1 MQKGDVME
9 LANVIVAL
17 GNDKGNTVPKYG
29 VTAAEIAVLCTI
41 HGADAVFD
49 IEPTGETVE
58 RGHKEERDRLLE
70 FYRAADGG
78 KARVLDV
85 YPGHMPVLH
94 THIADLGL
102 PPEAFKATA
111 RVQPAKAPAKI
122 KAPKAKPAP
131 VVEDDLFETAP
142 ADVME

>member
-1 MQKGDVME
+1 ME

-17 GNDKGNTVPKYG
+17 GNDKGNTVPRYG

-41 HGADAVFD
+41 HGPDAVFD

-58 RGHKEERDRLLE
+58 RGHKEERDRLME

-78 KARVLDV
+78 RPRVLDV
-85 YPGHMPVLH
+85 YPGQMPVLH
-94 THIADLGL
+94 TQIADLGL

-111 RVQPAKAPAKI
+111 RVQPAPATTEVK
-122 KAPKAKPAP
+122 KPKAKPAP
-131 VVEDDLFETAP
+131 IVEDNLFETAP